1 MILSTLGTY
10 LSPLTQAMQF
20 AKYVVKGA
28 NAVNSH
34 QATLESRSRP
44 ARVEPF
50 CLVEDAL
57 VSNPLTQE
65 VCQHLNTLFAG
76 YYLQAV
82 NLTVPVN
89 RIDVV
94 KLLDQF
100 NPDRN
105 PEKGYIQSGVEHA
118 LTRLSYGDHELA
130 KEELFTMF
138 DLPDGDDPQSKTDYP
153 ALLKVMVQDDQASAE
168 ALTQDLDM
176 QAFFDSAKK
185 YFSRGQGTFGPTR
198 SPFDVEAARVSDAV
212 TGQNVDRTVFPR
224 GNSPE
229 AINRRRD
236 LNQQV
241 NNTAGAQSRSNSE
254 FARAVKDVP
263 SLATGIVLDVH
274 IRDGNAAAN
283 IPVTVRLLVNEMPKY
298 TILHLLENAA
308 TNKDMTERYWTFK
321 EGAPLVR
328 DIIFMQDLVDQHR
341 RAILQ
346 DKTGMAQSLLAR
358 RRRNEAAGA
367 ITGSP
372 SIGACSNIIVLSK
385 TSADEFAR
393 QTGQNLKDAQTRR
406 RIFEGMYGMFIAV
419 VDTMHNVVTVYVNG
433 QDQGTVLN
441 RAALAQSS
449 RDKKPDVLE
458 IMKQF
463 GMTPRSL

>member
-1 MILSTLGTY
+1 MLLSKIANQ

-20 AKYVVKGA
+20 ARYLVKGA
-28 NAVNSH
+28 NSVNLH

-44 ARVEPF
+44 GRVEPF
-50 CLVEDAL
+50 CLVEDSL

-118 LTRLSYGDHELA
+118 LTRLSYGDNELV
-130 KEELFTMF
+130 KEELFNMF
-138 DLPDGDDPQSKTDYP
+138 DLKDGEEVSSTADYP
-153 ALLKVMVQDDQASAE
+153 ALLKAMVQNDEASSE

-198 SPFDVEAARVSDAV
+198 SGYDIDRANVSDAL
-212 TGQNVDRTVFPR
+212 TGQNVDRTPFPL

-229 AINRRRD
+229 AASRRRD
-236 LNQQV
+236 LTKQV
-241 NNTAGAQSRSNSE
+241 DTTAAAQSHSNSE
-254 FARAVKDVP
+254 FSRAVREVP

-283 IPVTVRLLVNEMPKY
+283 IPVTVRLLVNEMPKF
-298 TILHLLENAA
+298 TLLHQLENAA

-328 DIIFMQDLVDQHR
+328 DIILMQDLVDNHR
-341 RAILQ
+341 KAILQ
-346 DKTGMAQSLLAR
+346 DKTGMTQALLAR
-358 RRRNEAAGA
+358 RRRNEVAGV
-367 ITGSP
+367 INGSP
-372 SIGACSNIIVLSK
+372 SIGACSNIIVISK
-385 TSADEFAR
+385 TAADEFAR
-393 QTGQNLKDAQTRR
+393 QTGQNLKDAKTRT
-406 RIFEGMYGMFIAV
+406 RIFENMYGMFIAV

-441 RAALAQSS
+441 RAALSQAS